1 MSREMVFEDIVIAV
15 PDLAPARETL
25 EAWLGPFTT
34 VAEGARRQLRNTGI
48 LLQESGAVS
57 EATIQGVTLLSPT
70 PPDADRDIDC
80 RGLGIR
86 LLPTDEQARG
96 ATLPAG
102 GITAVDHLVL
112 HTADAD
118 DCIRLFQGDLGLRLA
133 LDQTVPEWGGRM
145 LFFRSGKLTLEVI
158 ERQDAPPASDYFWGI
173 TYQCVDLEDTL
184 AALDRAGVAHSPLR
198 PGRKPGTRVA
208 TLKSHH
214 LGIPT
219 LLLEPSP

>member
-1 MSREMVFEDIVIAV
+1 MPSEVLFEDITIAV
-15 PDLAPARETL
+15 PDIAFAREAL
-25 EAWLGPFTT
+25 DAWLGPFTT

-48 LLQESGAVS
+48 LLLESDAVS
-57 EATIQGVTLLSPT
+57 EATIRGVTLRSPT
-70 PPDADRDIDC
+70 PSVADRDIDC

-86 LLPTDEQARG
+86 LLQAVEQARG

-112 HTADAD
+112 HTTDAD
-118 DCIRLFQGDLGLRLA
+118 DCIRLFQRELGLRLA

-173 TYQCVDLEDTL
+173 TYQCADLEDTL

-198 PGRKPGTRVA
+198 AGRKPGTRVA